1 MPLARYLPGAQ
12 PTHPAPAVPAGH
24 RWHTALPAWDSVPAA
39 HGAQDVALVAVHAFD
54 CHGAHAAGLTTGWA
68 GRLER
73 HYAEIFTP
81 ADVIGDGLVDV
92 ARALAALPAG

>member
-39 HGAQDVALVAVHAFD
+39 HGGQDVALVISAKVF
-54 CHGAHAAGLTTGWA
+54 GAHGTQ
-68 GRLER
+68 
-73 HYAEIFTP
+73 
-81 ADVIGDGLVDV
+81 ADWFCRTLNRPGAHGKQ
-92 ARALAALPAG
+92 LACPRWSW